1 MITRG
6 FHDDPALL
14 LSDADVSVIPSIGVL
29 DQLLV
34 SLKSKNA
41 KHLRKWTVERST
53 STANKRSRY
62 AIFFKDTLVGEVTL
76 RDFSALSCQ
85 ISYWIDKKHQ
95 KKGISTTAVRLL
107 SEYAL
112 ARLNVLEIVA
122 YVHVSN
128 APSIRVLEKA
138 GYEHVDTTV
147 KNMFYADVS
156 APHLMYTYD
165 RFSM

>member
-1 MITRG
+1 MTTRG

-41 KHLRKWTVERST
+41 KHLRAWTVER
-53 STANKRSRY
+53 TASSANDRSRY
-62 AIFFKDTLVGEVTL
+62 AIFLKDTLVGEVTL
-76 RDFSALSCQ
+76 RDFSGVSCQ
-85 ISYWIDKKHQ
+85 ISYWLDKRHQ
-95 KKGISTTAVRLL
+95 KKGIATTAVRLL
-107 SEYAL
+107 SDYAL
-112 ARLNVLEIVA
+112 TRLNVLEVVA

-128 APSIRVLEKA
+128 TPSIRVLEKA

-156 APHLMYTYD
+156 APHLMYAYD